1 MRMMPEG
8 CWECVRT
15 EFFVALLKQPAI
27 VVACVAQV
35 LHEPLVSRIASVSES
50 AGCCEHL
57 VTSEYI
63 LLTNLA
69 VSDNFGA

>member
-1 MRMMPEG
+1 MRMMREG

-27 VVACVAQV
+27 VVAGVAQV

-50 AGCCEHL
+50 AGFYEH
-57 VTSEYI
+57 
-63 LLTNLA
+63 
-69 VSDNFGA
+69 